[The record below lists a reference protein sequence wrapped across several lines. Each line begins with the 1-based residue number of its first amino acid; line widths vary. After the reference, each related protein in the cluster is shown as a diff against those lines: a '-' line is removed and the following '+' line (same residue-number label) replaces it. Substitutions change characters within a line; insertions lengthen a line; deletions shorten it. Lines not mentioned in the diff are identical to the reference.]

1 MPLHRGVGGLHGRK
15 DSYQSKAR
23 EADSKGLYL
32 RPVLFLCT
40 AGTKGNRSFQTPS
53 TMLRPNYP
61 IHTYNIVLYNT
72 DRRSVREGVPSS
84 VTYSTITWKRYASQL
99 RTRTSARNFFF
110 GEAETVAPF
119 PIHFS
124 YASHRNTTPQQKLY
138 KRQADKDWYRLPP
151 LHTAVQRS
159 SATGDDGSS
168 VASNDTRRLG
178 KHPPDR

>member
-1 MPLHRGVGGLHGRK
+1 MSETCVVPLHRGVGGLHGRK
-15 DSYQSKAR
+15 GNYRRRLAR
-23 EADSKGLYL
+23 PPRRGCTCV
-32 RPVLFLCT
+32 PCFFLCT

-53 TMLRPNYP
+53 TMLRPKTYP
-61 IHTYNIVLYNT
+61 EIYNT
-72 DRRSVREGVPSS
+72 LLYTIDTKSVREDCVPSS
-84 VTYSTITWKRYASQL
+84 TAY
-99 RTRTSARNFFF
+99 
-110 GEAETVAPF
+110 E
-119 PIHFS
+119 
-124 YASHRNTTPQQKLY
+124 TPQQKLY

>member
-1 MPLHRGVGGLHGRK
+1 MQVACTGVRTATSKGSQGLLV
-15 DSYQSKAR
+15 
-23 EADSKGLYL
+23 GLYL

-53 TMLRPNYP
+53 TMLRPNT
-61 IHTYNIVLYNT
+61 HQNRYNATLYNT
-72 DRRSVREGVPSS
+72 DRRSVRGSAPSS
-84 VTYSTITWKRYASQL
+84 VTQQTTWKRYASQL

-110 GEAETVAPF
+110 GEAETLAPF

>member
-1 MPLHRGVGGLHGRK
+1 MSETCVLPLHIHAGGLHGRK
-15 DSYQSKAR
+15 GSYRSRLAR
-23 EADSKGLYL
+23 PGEGLYL

-84 VTYSTITWKRYASQL
+84 TAY
-99 RTRTSARNFFF
+99 
-110 GEAETVAPF
+110 E
-119 PIHFS
+119 
-124 YASHRNTTPQQKLY
+124 TPQQKLY

-151 LHTAVQRS
+151 LHTDVQRS
-159 SATGDDGSS
+159 SATGGGMSF
-168 VASNDTRRLG
+168 VACYNSEGTG

>member
-1 MPLHRGVGGLHGRK
+1 MQVACGGVRTVTNPWL
-15 DSYQSKAR
+15 A
-23 EADSKGLYL
+23 
-32 RPVLFLCT
+32 RPVEGAVPAPLLFS
-40 AGTKGNRSFQTPS
+40 GRVQKEIDNSKTPS
-53 TMLRPNYP
+53 IMLRPHYP

-72 DRRSVREGVPSS
+72 DRRSVRESVPSS

-124 YASHRNTTPQQKLY
+124 YASDTHETLQQKLY

-151 LHTAVQRS
+151 LHTDVQRS
-159 SATGDDGSS
+159 SATGGGMSF
-168 VASNDTRRLG
+168 VACYNSEGTG

>member
-1 MPLHRGVGGLHGRK
+1 MSETCVVPLHRGVGGLHGRK

-53 TMLRPNYP
+53 TMLRPNT
-61 IHTYNIVLYNT
+61 HQNRYNATLYNT
-72 DRRSVREGVPSS
+72 DLRSVREGVPSS
-84 VTYSTITWKRYASQL
+84 TAY
-99 RTRTSARNFFF
+99 
-110 GEAETVAPF
+110 E
-119 PIHFS
+119 
-124 YASHRNTTPQQKLY
+124 TPQQKLY

-159 SATGDDGSS
+159 SATGDGKSA
-168 VASNDTRRLG
+168 VACHSGRAG